1 MAIEKL
7 DPGTTASILID
18 LQNGIVNM
26 PHEPRSDAEVIR
38 TCRSLVAAFH
48 QRGASVRTAD
58 WVQEAITR

>member
-7 DPGTTASILID
+7 DPVTTALVLTD

-26 PHEPRSDAEVIR
+26 PLEPRSGAEVMR
-38 TCRSLVAAFH
+38 TCRSLVEAFH

-58 WVQEAITR
+58 WVREAVTR